1 MPRIQSGCS
10 VSVSEPTW
18 ESAMVREKDEAASA
32 VAAWDRKAAAEGFRC
47 IVCST
52 TIGYGDREE
61 FFRTK
66 MCGHCAQQATKDNW
80 SE

>member
-1 MPRIQSGCS
+1 MYDNQG
-10 VSVSEPTW
+10 VVSERTG
-18 ESAMVREKDEAASA
+18 ESAMVRDKDEVVSA

-47 IVCST
+47 VVCSSKIT
-52 TIGYGDREE
+52 YGDREE

-66 MCGHCAQQATKDNW
+66 MCGRCAQQATKDNW

>member
-1 MPRIQSGCS
+1 
-10 VSVSEPTW
+10 
-18 ESAMVREKDEAASA
+18 MVRDKDEFVPA
-32 VAAWDRKAAAEGFRC
+32 VAAWDRKAAAEGIRC

-52 TIGYGDREE
+52 TIAYGDREE

-66 MCGHCAQQATKDNW
+66 MCGSCAHQATKDAW